1 MDHGYIISLCIRE
14 GNNMDIY
21 LVIKT
26 NYKNVDKLEKELK
39 NNSNIFEVDRLL
51 VNQYDEL
58 LKPYH
63 VEKREAICK

>member
-1 MDHGYIISLCIRE
+1 
-14 GNNMDIY
+14 MDIY

-39 NNSNIFEVDRLL
+39 DNSNIFEVDRLL

-63 VEKREAICK
+63 VEKRETICK

>member
-1 MDHGYIISLCIRE
+1 
-14 GNNMDIY
+14 MDIY

-51 VNQYDEL
+51 VDQYDEL

-63 VEKREAICK
+63 IEKKNN

>member
-1 MDHGYIISLCIRE
+1 ME
-14 GNNMDIY
+14 VY

-26 NYKNVDKLEKELK
+26 NYKNVDILEKELK

-51 VNQYDEL
+51 ADQYDEL

-63 VEKREAICK
+63 INKKNN

>member
-1 MDHGYIISLCIRE
+1 MDV
-14 GNNMDIY
+14 Y

-26 NYKNVDKLEKELK
+26 NYKNVDELEKELK

-51 VNQYDEL
+51 ENQYDEL

-63 VEKREAICK
+63 IEKKNN

>member
-1 MDHGYIISLCIRE
+1 
-14 GNNMDIY
+14 MDIY

-26 NYKNVDKLEKELK
+26 NYKNVDELEKMLK

-51 VNQYDEL
+51 ADQYNDL

-63 VEKREAICK
+63 IKKRNN